1 MFEQT
6 QFLRIEDSM
15 SFEFVKKILEL
26 FPLLQCFYNI
36 NTGHQGHREVKV
48 RGCVVMAT

>member
-1 MFEQT
+1 
-6 QFLRIEDSM
+6 M

-36 NTGHQGHREVKV
+36 NTGHLGHREVKV
-48 RGCVVMAT
+48 RGCVVMAS